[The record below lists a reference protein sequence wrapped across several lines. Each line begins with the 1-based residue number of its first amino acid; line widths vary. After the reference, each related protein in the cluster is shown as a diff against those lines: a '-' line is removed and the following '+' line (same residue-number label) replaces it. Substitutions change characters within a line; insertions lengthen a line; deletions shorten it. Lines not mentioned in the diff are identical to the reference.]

1 MELLAHHLFY
11 VSMGLYGLAALL
23 LLLSS
28 RGPDHSLVRMI
39 IIAAFV
45 AHSIS
50 VIIYVAI
57 LGYIPLHKR
66 FQNFFPRT
74 WGLALVVMYMLPRLR
89 DSLLTAIMLA
99 GILFIALVGG
109 PLRLPSEIGTPAF
122 FLKPA
127 PMIFFYLKD
136 ASMVAFAF
144 CFSLSLTRLLRWSS
158 DSDVIPNNELEKMIY
173 SAALWGFI
181 LFSLVQVAGCLWA
194 LFGFGDYWLWRPMH
208 LSSVAIWMFYAAML
222 HVRWVPK
229 LSQRTGTIMGILG
242 YGIFIW
248 WYLYFDYGPGLVSF
262 IKGVISL

>member
-28 RGPDHSLVRMI
+28 RGPDNSLVRMI

-50 VIIYVAI
+50 MIIYTAT

-66 FQNFFPRT
+66 SQNFFART
-74 WGLALVVMYMLPRLR
+74 WGLALVVTFMLPRLR

-99 GILFIALVGG
+99 GILFIALAGG
-109 PLRLPSEIGTPAF
+109 PLKLPSEIGAPAF
-122 FLKPA
+122 FLRPA
-127 PMIFFYLKD
+127 PIMFFYFKD

-144 CFSLSLTRLLRWSS
+144 CFSLSLTRLLRRGS
-158 DSDVIPNNELEKMIY
+158 DSDVMPNNELEKMIY
-173 SAALWGFI
+173 STALWGFI
-181 LFSLVQVAGCLWA
+181 LYSLVQVAGCFWG

-208 LSSVAIWMFYAAML
+208 YSSIVIWMFYATML
-222 HVRWVPK
+222 HVRWIPK
-229 LSQRTGTIMGILG
+229 LSQRTSPIMGIVG
-242 YGIFIW
+242 YAIFVW
-248 WYLYFDYGPGLVSF
+248 WYLYFDYGPSLVSLM
-262 IKGVISL
+262 KGVISL